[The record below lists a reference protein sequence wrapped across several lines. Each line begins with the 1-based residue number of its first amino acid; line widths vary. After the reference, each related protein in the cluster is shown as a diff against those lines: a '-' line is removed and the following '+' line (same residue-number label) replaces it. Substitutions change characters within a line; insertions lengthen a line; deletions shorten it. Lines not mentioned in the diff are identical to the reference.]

1 MSIDLDFL
9 AANVDEAARLGRA
22 IPQLSLAHPDL
33 SIAHA
38 YAVQRASIARRLAR
52 GERVV
57 GMKMGLTSHAKMAQ
71 VGVHE
76 PIFGHLTDA
85 MFIKDQGVLDLRDL
99 IHPRI
104 EPEIYFITAA
114 ELPEDAHFD
123 TIGAY
128 IAAVGLALEIIDS
141 RYENFK
147 FALPDVIADNAS
159 SCRFVLGAPVPFAQA
174 RDVLGALPMTMLL
187 DAQPLQ
193 RGSSA
198 DLLDHPLHS
207 LVALAHMLASTGHS
221 LPAGSIVL
229 AGAATAAEPLR
240 RAGGV
245 KVVCLDA
252 PPLPPVSLH
261 ISAGT

>member
-1 MSIDLDFL
+1 MTTDLDAL
-9 AANVDEAARLGRA
+9 AATVDEAARLGQA

-38 YAVQRASIARRLAR
+38 YAIQRASIARRMAR

-85 MFIKDQGVLDLRDL
+85 MFIKDQATLDLHGL

-104 EPEIYFITAA
+104 EPEIYFITSAA
-114 ELPEDAHFD
+114 LPADAHFD
-123 TIGAY
+123 TISASVG
-128 IAAVGLALEIIDS
+128 AVGLALEIIDS

-147 FALPDVIADNAS
+147 FALPDVVADNAS

-174 RDVLGALPMTMLL
+174 REALGALPMTMSL
-187 DAQPLQ
+187 DDAPLQ

-245 KVVCLDA
+245 KVVRLDA
-252 PPLPPVSLH
+252 PPLPSVSLH